1 MIGSIQ
7 KTLRLH
13 LLQNLPIHTASNWF
27 IACSTIEGAS
37 VSMPASKLRLSSL
50 FMPIPAPVRFAL
62 PIYTSLQSKISILK

>member
-7 KTLRLH
+7 KALRLH